1 MKQIFILPFLC
12 FGFSGFAQNTD
23 SLTENKVVV
32 FTDYRLD
39 ILARKESEINT
50 AILKTEARIAKGY
63 RLMVLNTSDKDYAFK
78 VRAELLQ
85 KFPEQK
91 PYMWFANPYI
101 RIKFGN
107 FRTREEADVYK
118 KQISKMLNGANIYY
132 LQENI
137 EVVPDKDFDPDSM
150 RPQQ

>member
-1 MKQIFILPFLC
+1 MKQLFILGSIC
-12 FGFSGFAQNTD
+12 FCNSSFAQNVD
-23 SLTENKVVV
+23 SAVENKVVV
-32 FTDYRLD
+32 FKDYRLD
-39 ILARKESEINT
+39 ILARKEAELNT
-50 AILKTEARIAKGY
+50 ALLKLQARTTEGY

-107 FRTREEADVYK
+107 FRTKEEADVYK
-118 KQISKMLNGANIYY
+118 TQISKMLDGANIYY
-132 LQENI
+132 IAEKI
-137 EVVPDKDFDPDSM
+137 EVVPGEDFDPDNLK
-150 RPQQ
+150 